1 MGNRTLLGG
10 VFQTKIAQFTKYKT
24 QLSRPVFLHK
34 GQKYFIEVL
43 HKQGRLDDH
52 VLVGWKIPGF
62 NHFRHISGTSISL
75 YVDDV
80 KAPKDVTV
88 YAQYIPQDLPS
99 HSHDRISKLKLDHD
113 FFKFGSD
120 DLRDKA
126 HSAKFVDGRDIDKLF
141 PSCPYN
147 PSYLVDFKLKR
158 YDGVTLIH
166 DTAVYPADN
175 TDLTHM
181 KIYDSC
187 RLRRL
192 RDSHGNRVASLPPK
206 LRSNESLYENGSIS
220 VFRREKG
227 FLPLSFA
234 KSAMEREQ
242 AVEQLL
248 EMQLDISDIKRRSQK
263 VEDETQPSEAEV
275 SLSLPE
281 KADKENI
288 FEMKKKKRRRKD
300 GSPVKIERR
309 STLTKDE
316 EDSVNE
322 ANVTGKRKNSKE
334 DLQGRSKDETG
345 TRGKSLDVN
354 RTDFPKH
361 LSNGE
366 TNAEARTQRRLLSY
380 NGRVNTPANNNRYRS
395 DYNPW
400 LSRSQSGINSSL
412 PQPRWERIHFYPV
425 DKQDD
430 QLTRMNAAREYVR
443 RMADAVQRYNHRIN
457 ARALAEAVYKKFGVK
472 LKIPHLFRVP
482 LYNEWIFHQN
492 RTNCASDGNL
502 FLNADVSNLEP
513 REFSHGRDCLR

>member
-1 MGNRTLLGG
+1 MGNRTLLSG

-52 VLVGWKIPGF
+52 VLVGWKIPGL
-62 NHFRHISGTSISL
+62 NHFRHISGKSISL

-113 FFKFGSD
+113 VFKFGSD
-120 DLRDKA
+120 DSHDKA
-126 HSAKFVDGRDIDKLF
+126 HSAKFVDERDIAKLF

-147 PSYLVDFKLKR
+147 PSYLVDFKLRR
-158 YDGVTLIH
+158 YDGVKLIH

-181 KIYDSC
+181 KQYDSC
-187 RLRRL
+187 LLRRL
-192 RDSHGNRVASLPPK
+192 RDSHGNRVFSLPPK
-206 LRSNESLYENGSIS
+206 LRSNQSLYENGSIS
-220 VFRREKG
+220 VFRLEKG

-248 EMQLDISDIKRRSQK
+248 EMQWDISNIKRRSQK

-275 SLSLPE
+275 SRSLPE

-288 FEMKKKKRRRKD
+288 FEMKKKAKRKD
-300 GSPVKIERR
+300 ESAKIEKR
-309 STLTKDE
+309 STLIKDV
-316 EDSVNE
+316 EDSVNKL
-322 ANVTGKRKNSKE
+322 NVTGKTKNSKE
-334 DLQGRSKDETG
+334 DLQGRSKEETVHDSETG
-345 TRGKSLDVN
+345 ARDKSRDVN
-354 RTDFPKH
+354 RNDFR
-361 LSNGE
+361 NGD
-366 TNAEARTQRRLLSY
+366 TNAEAGTQRRLLSY
-380 NGRVNTPANNNRYRS
+380 NGRVNTPANNNRYRG
-395 DYNPW
+395 DYNSRF
-400 LSRSQSGINSSL
+400 SRSQSGRNSSF
-412 PQPRWERIHFYPV
+412 PKPRWERIHFYPV

-430 QLTRMNAAREYVR
+430 QLTRMNSAREYVR
-443 RMADAVQRYNHRIN
+443 KMADAVQRYNHRVN
-457 ARALAEAVYKKFGVK
+457 ARALAEAIYKKFGVK

-492 RTNCASDGNL
+492 STKCSSDGNL
-502 FLNADVSNLEP
+502 FLNADVS
-513 REFSHGRDCLR
+513 SHGRDCLR